1 MEPHRQGYRVSP
13 SIRRDQAGITVIGFL
28 FLATLFGVVALAGIK
43 LTPMY
48 IKSMRLSTVLSDVQR
63 ELAGENTSPVAIR
76 QELDRRFSIEDIN
89 LSNDNIKVTPSKVG
103 FTVRIQYENRAPY
116 AGNIYLVL
124 AFDKQVE
131 IKK

>member
-1 MEPHRQGYRVSP
+1 MEPHRQGYRVTS
-13 SIRRDQAGITVIGFL
+13 SFRHHQAGITVIGFL
-28 FLATLFGVVALAGIK
+28 FLATLFGVVALAAIK

-48 IKSMRLSTVLSDVQR
+48 LMNMRLSTVLQDMER
-63 ELAGENTSPVAIR
+63 ELAGEGTSPVAIR
-76 QELDRRFSIEDIN
+76 TELQKRFTIEDIE
-89 LSNDNIKVTPSKVG
+89 LPNDEIKVAPSKNG
-103 FTVRIQYENRAPY
+103 FTVRIQHENRAPY